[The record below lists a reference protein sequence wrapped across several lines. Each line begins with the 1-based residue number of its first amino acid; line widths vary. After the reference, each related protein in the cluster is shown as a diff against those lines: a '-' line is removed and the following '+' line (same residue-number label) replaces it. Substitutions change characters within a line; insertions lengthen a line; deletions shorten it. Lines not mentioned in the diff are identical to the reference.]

1 MKFTGVSHKI
11 SRRAMEARWVVRL
24 EKRLANETN
33 IGSTPSEYRISI
45 FKARIIPFT
54 SLKLSLFPYY

>member
-1 MKFTGVSHKI
+1 
-11 SRRAMEARWVVRL
+11 MEARWVVRL